1 MNYTEE
7 QRKEIEKTMTD
18 KERWEVDHNGDFFVG
33 EPQSININQKEVLE
47 NLLNKNGWTCT
58 VEKAKASFFKVNMK
72 NDSINKSENLIIYLG
87 NIGKDEKRRGKY
99 AKRVQMNNCTYIQDI
114 KEEKILIMGIYVS
127 NEFDDINDA
136 IIGAWP
142 LDTIDST
149 STSPRSLRIYMDK
162 DIQKA
167 KITGLHI
174 DRESDKRT
182 VTFRPEFIFYYI
194 ENYISLHN
202 NSMHTRGGKRRTH
215 TSISNIKKPHNRIIF
230 GAPGTGKSFTI
241 SEDKKN
247 IFDEKDCER
256 VTFHPNYSY
265 AQFVGAYKP
274 IVKEKDDT
282 TKEEFVSYEFVPGP
296 FTRVLINSLNNEN
309 TPNLLIIEELNRAN
323 PAGVFGDVFQ
333 LLDRDSNGK
342 SKYTINISEEM
353 KKYICGKLNKQ
364 DMIDYIK
371 KYGLYIPENMYIWT
385 TMNSADQGVFP
396 MDSAFKRRWS
406 FEYLDIDA
414 GENSLESKGCNKI
427 KLKNGTA
434 YGEYNWNKI
443 RKHINSLLK
452 ESTLRINEDKLLGPF
467 FLSEDELNL
476 SQNDDTQEYFDSI
489 FKSKL
494 LMYLYEDVLKHKKS
508 EILFSNGINS
518 LSDLVKAYDNG
529 KVFSFDINKFLYL
542 DKNTSEENKTVILES
557 ENKDSVSEK
566 DHKDDVLNQS
576 SNEDNAID
584 SNEN

>member
-1 MNYTEE
+1 
-7 QRKEIEKTMTD
+7 
-18 KERWEVDHNGDFFVG
+18 
-33 EPQSININQKEVLE
+33 
-47 NLLNKNGWTCT
+47 
-58 VEKAKASFFKVNMK
+58 
-72 NDSINKSENLIIYLG
+72 
-87 NIGKDEKRRGKY
+87 
-99 AKRVQMNNCTYIQDI
+99 
-114 KEEKILIMGIYVS
+114 
-127 NEFDDINDA
+127 
-136 IIGAWP
+136 
-142 LDTIDST
+142 
-149 STSPRSLRIYMDK
+149 
-162 DIQKA
+162 
-167 KITGLHI
+167 
-174 DRESDKRT
+174 
-182 VTFRPEFIFYYI
+182 
-194 ENYISLHN
+194 
-202 NSMHTRGGKRRTH
+202 
-215 TSISNIKKPHNRIIF
+215 
-230 GAPGTGKSFTI
+230 
-241 SEDKKN
+241 
-247 IFDEKDCER
+247 
-256 VTFHPNYSY
+256 
-265 AQFVGAYKP
+265 
-274 IVKEKDDT
+274 
-282 TKEEFVSYEFVPGP
+282 
-296 FTRVLINSLNNEN
+296 
-309 TPNLLIIEELNRAN
+309 
-323 PAGVFGDVFQ
+323 
-333 LLDRDSNGK
+333 
-342 SKYTINISEEM
+342 
-353 KKYICGKLNKQ
+353 
-364 DMIDYIK
+364 
-371 KYGLYIPENMYIWT
+371 
-385 TMNSADQGVFP
+385 